1 MLTFSVIECFARCR
15 TKINHITQ
23 RSCQIDFFRKFKNIV
38 GFFSIETNNID
49 TLTVLWDIPIV
60 FPIENLPLD
69 EVVVLSQSFTNDL
82 KSIPMVMT
90 NHVLYIFD
98 ENSTRFSSLNHPKQF
113 EEKIT
118 TIIIKTLAVT
128 RNTKSLTREAS
139 HNHIHTFSRNVFRLN
154 RMNIPTIQMRVRII
168 QTISLTRILIK
179 FIGIHHSE
187 LVGLF
192 KSQLNSPNT

>member
-1 MLTFSVIECFARCR
+1 
-15 TKINHITQ
+15 
-23 RSCQIDFFRKFKNIV
+23 
-38 GFFSIETNNID
+38 
-49 TLTVLWDIPIV
+49 
-60 FPIENLPLD
+60 
-69 EVVVLSQSFTNDL
+69 
-82 KSIPMVMT
+82 MT

-139 HNHIHTFSRNVFRLN
+139 HNHIHTFSRNVFRLH

-192 KSQLNSPNT
+192 KSQLNSPNTREESCNVVLLWSVRTYRICHVCSFTNYLILAFHLRALDFCFIF